1 MHKALFGAA
10 SVLLGITA
18 PLSAAPREEIY
29 EFTVITDTVETRP
42 CGHAGDP
49 PCFQEGPVPYKLA
62 TLTLTHAALTK
73 HEAQA
78 SDLTDP
84 ITDDRR
90 IVTLTF
96 PVLPGSQ
103 GNEAPFSLS
112 IPVTNPSCPAG
123 YLGDRLFATFPPC
136 SGVAR
141 AKVVP
146 EDGYTLDLEVRGS
159 HLGGTID
166 INDEQPHG
174 VGCSIHMQGSNNNWS
189 GTWACTFAL
198 GNGGSEH
205 SFTALSMRV
214 GGDVAQK

>member
-1 MHKALFGAA
+1 MLKTLAGVGISMAALVAPASAA
-10 SVLLGITA
+10 S
-18 PLSAAPREEIY
+18 PDQIY
-29 EFTVITDTVETRP
+29 EFTVITDTVQTP
-42 CGHAGDP
+42 IFCGLDGEP
-49 PCFQEGPVPYKLA
+49 PCSFQEGPVPYKLA
-62 TLTLTHAALTK
+62 TLTLTHEALTK

-123 YLGDRLFATFPPC
+123 YLDRLFEAFPPC
-136 SGVAR
+136 SSLGHL
-141 AKVVP
+141 KVDG
-146 EDGYTLDLEVRGS
+146 DGYTLDLEVKGN
-159 HLGGTID
+159 HLSGTID
-166 INDEQPHG
+166 INDDQPHG
-174 VGCSIHMQGSNNNWS
+174 QGCRLSMQGHNNNWA
-189 GTWACTFAL
+189 GTWVCGFFTL
-198 GNGGSEH
+198 SLH

-214 GGDVAQK
+214 GGEVADRR

>member
-1 MHKALFGAA
+1 MLKTLAGVGISMAALVAPAAAA
-10 SVLLGITA
+10 S
-18 PLSAAPREEIY
+18 PDEIY
-29 EFTVITDTVETRP
+29 EFTVITDTVET
-42 CGHAGDP
+42 P
-49 PCFQEGPVPYKLA
+49 PFCRINCVFTEGPVPYKLA
-62 TLTLTHAALTK
+62 TLTLTHAALRR

-78 SDLTDP
+78 SDMTNP
-84 ITDDRR
+84 ITDDGR

-96 PVLPGSQ
+96 PVLPGS
-103 GNEAPFSLS
+103 GGGEAYGYLS
-112 IPVTNPSCPAG
+112 IPVTNPHCPAG
-123 YLGDRLFATFPPC
+123 YLDRLFEAFPPC
-136 SGVAR
+136 SSLGHL
-141 AKVVP
+141 KVDG
-146 EDGYTLDLEVRGS
+146 DGYTLDLEVRGS

>member
-1 MHKALFGAA
+1 MLKTLAGVGISMAALVAPASAA
-10 SVLLGITA
+10 S
-18 PLSAAPREEIY
+18 PDQIY

-123 YLGDRLFATFPPC
+123 YLDRLFETIPPC

-146 EDGYTLDLEVRGS
+146 EDGYTLDLEVKRS

-166 INDEQPHG
+166 IDTEQPHG
-174 VGCSIHMQGSNNNWS
+174 VGCSIHMQGENNNWA
-189 GTWACTFAL
+189 GTWSCSFEFS
-198 GNGGSEH
+198 GSKH

-214 GGDVAQK
+214 GGEVAKR

>member
-1 MHKALFGAA
+1 MLKTLAGVGISMAALVAPASAA
-10 SVLLGITA
+10 S
-18 PLSAAPREEIY
+18 PDQIY

-62 TLTLTHAALTK
+62 TLTLTHEALTK

-96 PVLPGSQ
+96 PVLPGS
-103 GNEAPFSLS
+103 GGGEAYGYLS
-112 IPVTNPSCPAG
+112 IPVTNPHCPAG
-123 YLGDRLFATFPPC
+123 YLDRLFEAFPPC
-136 SGVAR
+136 SSIPHP
-141 AKVVP
+141 KLSD
-146 EDGYTLDLEVRGS
+146 DGYTLDLEVKGS
-159 HLGGTID
+159 HLSGTID

-174 VGCSIHMQGSNNNWS
+174 QGCRLSMQGHNNNWA
-189 GTWACTFAL
+189 GTWVCGFFVL
-198 GNGGSEH
+198 SVH